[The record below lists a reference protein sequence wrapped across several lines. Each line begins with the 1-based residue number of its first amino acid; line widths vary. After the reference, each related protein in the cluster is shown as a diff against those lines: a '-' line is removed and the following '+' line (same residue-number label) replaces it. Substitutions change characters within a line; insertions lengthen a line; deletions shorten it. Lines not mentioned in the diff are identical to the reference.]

1 MKLSTLFFFSWRSAN
16 FIRVRAV
23 YHLPQPLTDLRDALL
38 NLPCDYGMSLGLED
52 ILKVH
57 RVDPPI

>member
-1 MKLSTLFFFSWRSAN
+1 MKLSTLFFFSWRSTN

-23 YHLPQPLTDLRDALL
+23 YHLTQPLTDLRDALL

>member
-1 MKLSTLFFFSWRSAN
+1 MKLSTLSFFPWRSAN

-23 YHLPQPLTDLRDALL
+23 YHLTQPLTDLRDALL

-52 ILKVH
+52 TLKGH
-57 RVDPPI
+57 QVDLPI